1 MIRLSGFSV
10 EGYKSFGKE
19 TPIIYIAPI
28 TIILGRNNSGKSA
41 LCRAPLFFSHPL
53 DASDWVEPFELE
65 IQGIN
70 EGINFGA
77 NLLDVCFNQQIS
89 GLKARLFFEHDS
101 IRSVKIGGAA
111 IPEKGYRQVINELEI
126 EDKINPF
133 VAESVLEWTDAQKIL
148 SRYPPLREIPF
159 GIRWL
164 RGIREVPY
172 RKYKFGG
179 KLYLIVNS
187 GKYAPFSLAYS
198 KLSSDDALFEAVRD
212 WFQKYLFSDLHINK
226 DSFLREDAFS
236 IMIKHKSQ
244 SLFSNIADAGEG
256 ISQVLPVVV
265 AMKALQF
272 HKPPKL
278 YIIEQPELHLHPYA
292 HAAVAELMIE
302 TAEKK
307 SDCHL
312 LIETHSEAFV
322 LRIRLALAE
331 QRLSPEQV
339 KIYFVEE
346 NRDRHE
352 GSIVKAIELN
362 DRGTPDWWPEG
373 IFAEAHQEFK
383 AIRKALALRE
393 RKT

>member
-53 DASDWVEPFELE
+53 QTNEGWEPFPLE
-65 IQGIN
+65 IQGID
-70 EGINFGA
+70 FGA
-77 NLLDVCFNQQIS
+77 NLIDICFNQQIS

-133 VAESVLEWTDAQKIL
+133 VAESVLEWTDAQEIL
-148 SRYPPLREIPF
+148 SRYSPLQEIPS

-164 RGIREVPY
+164 RGIREIPS
-172 RKYKFGG
+172 RKYKYIG
-179 KLYLIVNS
+179 KLGRIESS
-187 GKYAPFSLAYS
+187 GKHAPLLLAYS
-198 KLSSDDALFEAVRD
+198 KLSSDDGLFETVRD
-212 WFQKYLFSDLHINK
+212 WFQKYLLSDLNINTGEG
-226 DSFLREDAFS
+226 SFLRENAFS
-236 IMIKHKSQ
+236 VMVKHKSQ

-312 LIETHSEAFV
+312 LIETHSESFV
-322 LRIRLALAE
+322 LRIRRALAE

>member
-19 TPIIYIAPI
+19 TPKIHIAPI

-53 DASDWVEPFELE
+53 QTNEGWEPFPLE
-65 IQGIN
+65 IQGID
-70 EGINFGA
+70 FGA
-77 NLLDVCFNQQIS
+77 NLIVICFNQQLS
-89 GLKARLFFEHDS
+89 GLKARLFFDHDT

-111 IPEKGYRQVINELEI
+111 IPEKGYRQIINELEI

-133 VAESVLEWTDAQKIL
+133 VAESFLEWRDAQEIL
-148 SRYPPLREIPF
+148 NRYPPLQQVPA

-164 RGIREVPY
+164 KGIREIPY
-172 RKYKFGG
+172 RKYKYFG
-179 KLYLIVNS
+179 KLGDVGNS
-187 GKYAPFSLAYS
+187 GKYAPLLLAYS

-212 WFQKYLFSDLHINK
+212 WFQKYLSLDLNINTGEG
-226 DSFLREDAFS
+226 SFLRENAFS
-236 IMIKHKSQ
+236 VMIKYNSQ
-244 SLFSNIADAGEG
+244 SSFSNIADAGEG

-272 HKPPKL
+272 HTPPKL
-278 YIIEQPELHLHPYA
+278 YIIEQPELHLHPYV

-312 LIETHSEAFV
+312 LIETHSESFV
-322 LRIRLALAE
+322 LRIRRALAE
-331 QRLSPEQV
+331 QRLTPEQV
-339 KIYFVEE
+339 KFYFVEE
-346 NRDRHE
+346 NTDRHE

-383 AIRKALALRE
+383 AIRKALSLRE